1 MYPPNEELHRHHRT
15 GTDPYNAPV
24 TGGSTRSGLIA
35 MLIILMLLGGLIAY
49 SSLSSPPAETPAAVE
64 TEAPDS
70 IMSGGATEPR

>member
-1 MYPPNEELHRHHRT
+1 MYPPNDELHRYHRT

-24 TGGSTRSGLIA
+24 TGRSTRSGLIA

-49 SSLSSPPAETPAAVE
+49 SSLSSPPAQTPAAVG

-70 IMSGGATEPR
+70 VIGGGATESR